1 MKKTGIYWYL
11 VVGAVISGTLSL
23 CGCDTIMKVISPPK
37 KAMKKKVAKKVPY
50 IQDISLAE
58 SIMRAPAID
67 ISLSR
72 DPFRPLAKN
81 LRTFQETEQTQEKTI
96 ILTGIY
102 NSNPPV
108 ALIETSQKT
117 YVVQEQEYV
126 EDFLVKKIMDNKVLL
141 EKNGESMTLTIG
153 GQK

>member
-1 MKKTGIYWYL
+1 MKKTGTYYL
-11 VVGAVISGTLSL
+11 IIGMIISATVSL
-23 CGCDTIMKVISPPK
+23 CGCDVVMQVITPPEKAEKK
-37 KAMKKKVAKKVPY
+37 KAAKKVPY

-58 SIMRAPAID
+58 SIMHAPTIEV
-67 ISLSR
+67 SLSR
-72 DPFRPLAKN
+72 DPFRPAIKDFQTL
-81 LRTFQETEQTQEKTI
+81 QETDRKQEEGV

-108 ALIETSQKT
+108 ALIESSQKT

-126 EDFLVKKIMDNKVLL
+126 EDFLVKKIMEDRVLL

-153 GQK
+153 GQE